1 VTVKPYL
8 LDMLDKKTGLI
19 KGNHKIIMIVSNSNA
34 EQFYREA

>member
-8 LDMLDKKTGLI
+8 LDNKTGLI
-19 KGNHKIIMIVSNSNA
+19 KGKHKIIMIESNSNA